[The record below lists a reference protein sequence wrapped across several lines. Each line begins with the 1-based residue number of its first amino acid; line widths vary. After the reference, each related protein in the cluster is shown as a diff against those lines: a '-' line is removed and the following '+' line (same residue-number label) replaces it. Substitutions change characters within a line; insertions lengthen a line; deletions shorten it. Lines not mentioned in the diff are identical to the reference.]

1 MPVDASVHLSRA
13 WRRALGE
20 HDVSVAAFISIVR
33 GIPEDRWSLS
43 PGPRKWSPAEEV
55 LHVAL
60 AYEVAV
66 RGVQTGA
73 GMQPRVSPARAR
85 LLRWLVLPVMLGSN
99 WFPRASAPRE
109 IRPPKAGTGN
119 DVDLTRDALL
129 GRVEQRAR
137 EVRDL
142 LPSSPPG
149 LRFHHAYFGDLPPRQ
164 AMRMLA
170 AHTRHHTRALGR
182 RFLNVME

>member
-1 MPVDASVHLSRA
+1 MPREAAVQVSRA

-20 HDVSVAAFISIVR
+20 HDASVAAFVSVVR
-33 GIPEDRWSLS
+33 GIPDDRWALPRA
-43 PGPRKWSPAEEV
+43 PGKWSPAEEV

-73 GMQPRVSPARAR
+73 GMRSRVSPARAR
-85 LLRWLVLPVMLGSN
+85 LLRWLVLPVMLESN
-99 WFPRASAPRE
+99 WFPRAKAPAE
-109 IRPPKAGTGN
+109 IRPPRPGEG
-119 DVDLTRDALL
+119 DVDLTRDVLL
-129 GRVEQRAR
+129 RRVEEQAR
-137 EVRDL
+137 VVRDQ
-142 LPSSPPG
+142 LPSSPPA
-149 LRFHHAYFGDLPPRQ
+149 LRFHHAYFGALRPRQ